1 MPPNSRKQLLT
12 TAQFPVQ
19 DAPPGLYQVRRVAF
33 TQKLPVPEP
42 GGGGGGRADESPLSA
57 ASSVCREG
65 PSKLNKPRR
74 SRKPVVALAVLLIG
88 FSWAWLRMPPAD
100 SPPPPTVQR
109 DPPLIEPDQ
118 LRALLQTDK
127 DASWQLQQEYQRMRG
142 QHEHSMEQ
150 LRELQDKLLR
160 IEATHKRES
169 EKNQA
174 SEQLSQLK
182 HQISSLTNEI
192 TDLKK
197 EYVNLALSNQK
208 ESQLETELTAQLE
221 RLKHQIES
229 HATRERPNPIPPPP
243 SEAITLLTNL
253 ATRQN
258 GARIVKRYTT
268 SGLADEEH
276 WSFWVGKTA
285 AALFPS
291 GRYQSL
297 VGVQSHAAEVVLDEH
312 SIRGPGDCFCA
323 RGGSANITLDLGIP
337 LYISSIGIAH
347 APRQLEMHADRAPL
361 GVNVF
366 AVKHLDDRL
375 NNKGPATD
383 ILRLEMSSK
392 NPEDP
397 IASFQFDYPNEQVH
411 REPITQVK
419 AQRVRFSVQAQTGS
433 AIVCVY
439 RVLVYGTVSEQ

>member
-12 TAQFPVQ
+12 TAQFPQ

-33 TQKLPVPEP
+33 TQKLRVPEP
-42 GGGGGGRADESPLSA
+42 GGGGGGDLDDSPPSA

-65 PSKLNKPRR
+65 PSKLNKPRS

-88 FSWAWLRMPPAD
+88 LSWAWLKLPPND
-100 SPPPPTVQR
+100 SLPPPPALQR
-109 DPPLIEPDQ
+109 DPTLIQPDQ

-160 IEATHKRES
+160 IEAVHKRES
-169 EKNQA
+169 EKHREN
-174 SEQLSQLK
+174 EQLSQLK
-182 HQISSLTNEI
+182 RQISSLTNEM

-208 ESQLETELTAQLE
+208 ESQLETELAAQLE
-221 RLKHQIES
+221 RLKHEIES
-229 HATRERPNPIPPPP
+229 YTTRERPNPISSPHPGH
-243 SEAITLLTNL
+243 ATLLTNL

-276 WSFWVGKTA
+276 WSYWVGKTA

-323 RGGSANITLDLGIP
+323 RGGNANITLDLGIP
-337 LYISSIGIAH
+337 IYISSIGIAH

-361 GVNVF
+361 SVSIF
-366 AVKHLDDRL
+366 AVKHLDGRL
-375 NNKGPATD
+375 NNKGPTGD

-397 IASFQFDYPNEQVH
+397 IASFQFDYPQEQVH
-411 REPITQVK
+411 LQPIKQVK

-439 RVLVYGTVSEQ
+439 RVLVHGTVSEQ